1 MNHYKIDPEY
11 QIIRAGIKLGG
22 GAAGSNDALFRLNT
36 PFFVDKRA
44 TSLLEK
50 AFELGE
56 KFITASKEHYDPGII
71 GPFCLQTC
79 IDKDMNYSIYDVA
92 PRLGGGTNVHV
103 SVGHP
108 YGNATWRKPVSSGRR
123 IAMEIRRAAEQDR
136 LLEVLT

>member
-1 MNHYKIDPEY
+1 MC
-11 QIIRAGIKLGG
+11 IRD
-22 GAAGSNDALFRLNT
+22 SNN
-36 PFFVDKRA
+36 A
-44 TSLLEK
+44 TIRESLLES

-79 IDKDMNYSIYDVA
+79 IDKDMGYYIYDVA

-123 IAMEIRRAAEQDR
+123 IAMELRRAVEQDR
-136 LLEVLT
+136 LHEVLT

>member
-1 MNHYKIDPEY
+1 MTMPAHQQIPEMTVVGHNTAT
-11 QIIRAGIKLGG
+11 IRE
-22 GAAGSNDALFRLNT
+22 
-36 PFFVDKRA
+36 
-44 TSLLEK
+44 SLLES
-50 AFELGE
+50 AFDIGE
-56 KFITASKEHYDPGII
+56 KFIEASKEHYDPGII

-108 YGNATWRKPVSSGRR
+108 YGNATWRKPMSSGRR
-123 IAMEIRRAAEQDR
+123 IALELRRAVEQAR